1 MYNLIMMSRKSGL
14 DDSNRTVVHSQHGEL
29 WPRDFNVKK
38 DHNIVLY
45 ISKMYWCA
53 WRPITQKL
61 GQNKMI
67 NKCDSDN

>member
-45 ISKMYWCA
+45 ISKNVLMCMETNHTKT
-53 WRPITQKL
+53 RPK
-61 GQNKMI
+61 QNDK
-67 NKCDSDN
+67 